1 MTTAVSDFAFT
12 RKSGRRT
19 LAAGFPFFRF
29 LLFLL
34 FELFRAVEQT
44 KPFFDHGL
52 RVPQCGRHLIG
63 VSRSSQIL
71 TTGCFLAGPLRGP
84 DWAPC
89 SGRKALLDL
98 NQREAV
104 PDGECCG
111 RGAVG
116 CQGRKACEDY
126 VMKTCIPR
134 PQALVLPGFR
144 PLSLFPPVLHR
155 CAVCTAGGTDTSP
168 IPPPPPPSP
177 PPPPPPR
184 HPFLF
189 ILEIHLITPPPPPLP
204 APQLSPFCCC

>member
-1 MTTAVSDFAFT
+1 M
-12 RKSGRRT
+12 
-19 LAAGFPFFRF
+19 
-29 LLFLL
+29 
-34 FELFRAVEQT
+34 EQT
-44 KPFFDHGL
+44 KPFLDHGL

-116 CQGRKACEDY
+116 CQGRTAWRGLRNED
-126 VMKTCIPR
+126 VHPPPTGPR
-134 PQALVLPGFR
+134 PVGLPASLPLPSR
-144 PLSLFPPVLHR
+144 PPPLRRLHS
-155 CAVCTAGGTDTSP
+155 SP
-168 IPPPPPPSP
+168 THPPTPPPPTPYPS
-177 PPPPPPR
+177 PPPR

-189 ILEIHLITPPPPPLP
+189 ILEIHWITPPTTTTTTTHPPPLP